1 MRLRCAT
8 PQLPRLMCPMR
19 CGIALWCRILF
30 VAVPIAQAF
39 GMPYNATEGK
49 ARMAW
54 GDKKNDKR
62 ANESPFNAGD
72 PTMPWDISSSTK
84 KTTFLRQT
92 WSQRRLLN
100 KRIAPPIPP
109 SPFSL
114 AILLVP
120 ISPCGPIIP
129 LSKIRLLARPPAMRP
144 HLLYRLRRR
153 PRISK
158 AWARGRPRA
167 KPLRGPRAS
176 RPRLS

>member
-1 MRLRCAT
+1 MRKRSECRTTRRKGRRAWPGAIRKTISVRTRARSTRAT
-8 PQLPRLMCPMR
+8 PQCR
-19 CGIALWCRILF
+19 GIFPHRRRRTRIARKIRSASRRKTAL
-30 VAVPIAQAF
+30 
-39 GMPYNATEGK
+39 
-49 ARMAW
+49 
-54 GDKKNDKR
+54 
-62 ANESPFNAGD
+62 
-72 PTMPWDISSSTK
+72 
-84 KTTFLRQT
+84 LRRS
-92 WSQRRLLN
+92 WSRRRLLN

-114 AILLVP
+114 AILLVA

-176 RPRLS
+176 LLRLS